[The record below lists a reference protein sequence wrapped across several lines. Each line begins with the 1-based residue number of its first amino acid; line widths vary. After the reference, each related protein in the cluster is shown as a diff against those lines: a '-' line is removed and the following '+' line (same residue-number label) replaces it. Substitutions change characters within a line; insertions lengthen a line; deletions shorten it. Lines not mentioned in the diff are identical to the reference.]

1 MKKFYNLG
9 AWSYSSYRRTNYGI
23 TILYHLLKTL
33 LSMKYFVLKFAITD
47 KGDVS
52 PFIHNKFDNA
62 SIIIIMH
69 RYYHRLSA

>member
-1 MKKFYNLG
+1 MKKFYNLW

-52 PFIHNKFDNA
+52 PFIQQV
-62 SIIIIMH
+62 
-69 RYYHRLSA
+69 